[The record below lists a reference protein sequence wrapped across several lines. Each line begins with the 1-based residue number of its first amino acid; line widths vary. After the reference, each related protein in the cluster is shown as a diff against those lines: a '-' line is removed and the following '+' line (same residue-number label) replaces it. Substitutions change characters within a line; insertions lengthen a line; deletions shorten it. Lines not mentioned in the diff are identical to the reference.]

1 MSKLQN
7 DILYL
12 SLSLLEMETQLV
24 VYNSKIRLNWLQNC
38 QSPKSHTS
46 GAFLE
51 IMHKI

>member
-12 SLSLLEMETQLV
+12 SLMEKQLV
-24 VYNSKIRLNWLQNC
+24 VYNSKIRLNWLQKC

-51 IMHKI
+51 ILHKT